1 MPCWQCSAFPNISF
15 WSVCLKPY
23 NVMLNTYTATSDQI
37 SQAMAINHWQKKSLF
52 VFQQSQENQPWQ
64 LFSHWLLATEA
75 TFPEITWQCW
85 PKCPWPPTAGKCR
98 QSFVQKLLTFLRQL
112 LIATAPADWLAIDC
126 PSVSSSGGNRQQCC
140 FFWPQVCIPG
150 VLSMGPDLCS
160 NVLNNNNNNN
170 WQHYLFLF
178 LLLSARKL
186 LLFSRSSLSVTV
198 GLASN
203 VLCTL
208 PNKVLANRYLY
219 K

>member
-1 MPCWQCSAFPNISF
+1 
-15 WSVCLKPY
+15 
-23 NVMLNTYTATSDQI
+23 
-37 SQAMAINHWQKKSLF
+37 MAINHWQKKSLF

-75 TFPEITWQCW
+75 EHNFSRDNLAMAQNLPSAHDRQPSANADKVSAKNFWRSSASCWLPLHPLIDWQ
-85 PKCPWPPTAGKCR
+85 
-98 QSFVQKLLTFLRQL
+98 
-112 LIATAPADWLAIDC
+112 LIAHQCPVQVAIANN
-126 PSVSSSGGNRQQCC
+126 VVW

-198 GLASN
+198 GFSIK
-203 VLCTL
+203 CFMH
-208 PNKVLANRYLY
+208 PSK
-219 K
+219 